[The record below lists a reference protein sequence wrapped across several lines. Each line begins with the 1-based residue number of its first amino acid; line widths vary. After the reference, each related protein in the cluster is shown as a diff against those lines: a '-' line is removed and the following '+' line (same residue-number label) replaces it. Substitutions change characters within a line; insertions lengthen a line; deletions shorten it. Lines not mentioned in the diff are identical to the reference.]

1 MSDRENTENKLLTPT
16 LILPPQGG
24 GKRKIDSLVRRN
36 DRGNNGNDIRGI
48 GDDPGEVRPHEAI
61 KMIILFN
68 LLTIKVSRRGLA
80 IIFYHLAPFFPTNLY

>member
-61 KMIILFN
+61 KLNYSKLSSNCSALN
-68 LLTIKVSRRGLA
+68 LLWISQG
-80 IIFYHLAPFFPTNLY
+80 